1 MFLKNIIFYKFF
13 IILSLFICNSVY
25 ANQTVR
31 FVDLDYIFYSS
42 KAGKEITKLI
52 NEKSNNLASVYEI
65 NENKIEN
72 FKKKLITQKNV
83 LSNEEYNKQ
92 VKLTEEEIINFN
104 NEMNIMN
111 EDLKLLK
118 EKSKKKFLDQV
129 NLILS
134 SYAKN
139 NSIDIILNS
148 NSIIIGQNILDITD
162 EILVEFDKNVE
173 TLN

>member
-1 MFLKNIIFYKFF
+1 MKNIIFYKFF
-13 IILSLFICNSVY
+13 IISCLFICNSVY
-25 ANQTVR
+25 ASQTVR

-42 KAGKEITKLI
+42 NAGKEITKLI
-52 NEKSNNLASVYEI
+52 NEKSNNLASVYKT

-72 FKKKLITQKNV
+72 FKNKLITQKNV
-83 LSNEEYNKQ
+83 LSNDEYNKQ
-92 VKLTEEEIINFN
+92 VKSTEKEIINFN
-104 NEMNIMN
+104 NEMNKMN
-111 EDLKLLK
+111 EDLKLLQ
-118 EKSKKKFLDQV
+118 EKSKKKFLEQI

-134 SYAKN
+134 SYAKS

-148 NSIIIGQNILDITD
+148 NSIILGQNILDITD

>member
-1 MFLKNIIFYKFF
+1 LKNIIFYKYF
-13 IILSLFICNSVY
+13 IISFLFICNSVY
-25 ANQTVR
+25 ASQSVR

-52 NEKSNNLASVYEI
+52 NEKSNNLASVYKT
-65 NENKIEN
+65 NESKIEN
-72 FKKKLITQKNV
+72 FKNKLITQKNV
-83 LSNEEYNKQ
+83 LSNDEYNKQ
-92 VKLTEEEIINFN
+92 VKSNEKEIINFN
-104 NEMNIMN
+104 NEMNKMN
-111 EDLKLLK
+111 EDLKLLQ
-118 EKSKKKFLDQV
+118 EKSKNKFLEQV

-134 SYAKN
+134 SYAKS

-148 NSIIIGQNILDITD
+148 NSIILGQNILDITD

>member
-1 MFLKNIIFYKFF
+1 LKNIIFYKFF
-13 IILSLFICNSVY
+13 IISCLFICNSVY
-25 ANQTVR
+25 ASQTVR

-42 KAGKEITKLI
+42 NAGKEITKLI
-52 NEKSNNLASVYEI
+52 NEKSNNLASVYKT

-72 FKKKLITQKNV
+72 FKNKLITQKNV
-83 LSNEEYNKQ
+83 LSNDEYNKQ
-92 VKLTEEEIINFN
+92 VKSTEKAIINFN
-104 NEMNIMN
+104 NEMNKMN
-111 EDLKLLK
+111 EDLKLFQ
-118 EKSKKKFLDQV
+118 EKSKKKFLEQI

-134 SYAKN
+134 SYAKS

-148 NSIIIGQNILDITD
+148 NSIILGQNILDITD

>member
-1 MFLKNIIFYKFF
+1 LKNIIFYKFF
-13 IILSLFICNSVY
+13 IISCLFICNSVY
-25 ANQTVR
+25 ASQTVR

-42 KAGKEITKLI
+42 NAGKEITKLI
-52 NEKSNNLASVYEI
+52 NEKSNNLASVYKT

-72 FKKKLITQKNV
+72 FKNKLITQKNV
-83 LSNEEYNKQ
+83 LSNDEYNKQ
-92 VKLTEEEIINFN
+92 VKSTEKEIINFN
-104 NEMNIMN
+104 NEMNKMN
-111 EDLKLLK
+111 EDLKLLQ
-118 EKSKKKFLDQV
+118 EKSKKKFLEQI

-134 SYAKN
+134 SYAKT

-148 NSIIIGQNILDITD
+148 NSIILGQNILDITD

>member
-1 MFLKNIIFYKFF
+1 M
-13 IILSLFICNSVY
+13 
-25 ANQTVR
+25 
-31 FVDLDYIFYSS
+31 
-42 KAGKEITKLI
+42 I

-111 EDLKLLK
+111 EDLKLLQ
-118 EKSKKKFLDQV
+118 EKSKKKFLEQI

-134 SYAKN
+134 SYAKS

-148 NSIIIGQNILDITD
+148 NSIILGQNILDITD